1 MGNLHVTAGTVG
13 APFIEFPFDP
23 PEWTTERRDY
33 MLTNTIEADVD
44 GWIHLSDEPG
54 LGITLNE
61 EVLKQT
67 ASAQATFS

>member
-1 MGNLHVTAGTVG
+1 
-13 APFIEFPFDP
+13 
-23 PEWTTERRDY
+23 
-33 MLTNTIEADVD
+33 MLTNTIEADGD

-61 EVLKQT
+61 EVLQQT